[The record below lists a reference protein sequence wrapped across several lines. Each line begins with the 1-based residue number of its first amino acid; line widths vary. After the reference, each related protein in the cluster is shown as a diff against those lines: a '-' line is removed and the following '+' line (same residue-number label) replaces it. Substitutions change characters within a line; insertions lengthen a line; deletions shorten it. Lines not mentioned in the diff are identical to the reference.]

1 MIESIPL
8 LGQEQVAYRQDEL
21 KNVFMGFGI
30 VLLGLSLFFDQ
41 PGLAALLTI
50 AFLLRVVKHRA

>member
-1 MIESIPL
+1 MIQSIPL
-8 LGQEQVAYRQDEL
+8 RGREQVAYRQDEL
-21 KNVFMGFGI
+21 RNIFMGLGI
-30 VLLGLSLFFDQ
+30 VLFGLSVFFDQ